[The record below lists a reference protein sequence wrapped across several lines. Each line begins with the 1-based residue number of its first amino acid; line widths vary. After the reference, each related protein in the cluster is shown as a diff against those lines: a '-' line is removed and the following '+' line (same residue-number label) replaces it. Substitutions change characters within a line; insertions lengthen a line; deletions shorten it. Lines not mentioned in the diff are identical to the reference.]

1 MLAKVENYDLA
12 HHDVGTLHYLGC
24 STWARSMHCY
34 HEAAQEVEPMRVA
47 LSAMEA
53 DLDVL
58 TKEHLSL
65 CRLL

>member
-12 HHDVGTLHYLGC
+12 HHNIGTLGC
-24 STWARSMHCY
+24 STWARSMYYY

-47 LSAMEA
+47 LSAMEV
-53 DLDVL
+53 DLEVL

>member
-12 HHDVGTLHYLGC
+12 HHDVGTLGC
-24 STWARSMHCY
+24 STWARSMCYY

-47 LSAMEA
+47 LSVMGA

>member
-1 MLAKVENYDLA
+1 MLAKVENNDLA
-12 HHDVGTLHYLGC
+12 HHDVGTLGC
-24 STWARSMHCY
+24 STWACSMYYY
-34 HEAAQEVEPMRVA
+34 HEAAQEVELMRVA

-53 DLDVL
+53 DLALL

>member
-12 HHDVGTLHYLGC
+12 HHDIGTLGY
-24 STWARSMHCY
+24 STWARSMHYY
-34 HEAAQEVEPMRVA
+34 HEATQEVEPMRVA

-53 DLDVL
+53 DLGVL